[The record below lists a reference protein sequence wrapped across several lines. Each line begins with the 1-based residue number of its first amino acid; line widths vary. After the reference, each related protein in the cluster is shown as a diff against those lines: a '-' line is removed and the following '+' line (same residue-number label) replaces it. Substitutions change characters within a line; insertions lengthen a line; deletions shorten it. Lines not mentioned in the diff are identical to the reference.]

1 VLGRAV
7 FYTGLILCFIL
18 IFWKVI
24 VPTELDITPATTG
37 FYEAGRMDVP
47 IPANVKHSL
56 SFNYRGRPVTFEVGN
71 GVVKFMGETQPATAK
86 AQIKKILDDT
96 GGDYEEYSMKLYKNG
111 SFLIQC
117 NTVDIDQ
124 KKRNIVQVVGGLIY
138 AGTRC
143 THYYLDE
150 QTRAGRL
157 IGWVDDEP
165 KESED
170 TYKITMSTLWYQLEY
185 IHPNGATLYVT
196 TDLVSTFE
204 PGVKSDR
211 EVSIFFERNIPKVMK
226 DVIDTLTV
234 RELTKT

>member
-1 VLGRAV
+1 MLGRAV
-7 FYTGLILCFIL
+7 FYTGLTLCVIL
-18 IFWKVI
+18 ILWKVI
-24 VPTELDITPATTG
+24 VPSELDVTPATTG
-37 FYEAGRMDVP
+37 FYEPGRMDTP

-56 SFNYRGRPVTFEVGN
+56 SFVYMGRLVTFEVGN
-71 GVVKFMGETQPATAK
+71 GVVKFMGETRPATAK
-86 AQIKKILDDT
+86 AQIKKIVDVT
-96 GGDYEEYSMKLYKNG
+96 GGNYEEYSMKLYKNG

-124 KKRNIVQVVGGLIY
+124 KKRDLVQVVGGLIY
-138 AGTRC
+138 SGTRC
-143 THYYLDE
+143 THYYMDE

-170 TYKITMSTLWYQLEY
+170 IHKITMSTLWYQLEY
-185 IHPNGATLYVT
+185 IHPNGAVLYAT
-196 TDLVSTFE
+196 TDFVTTFE
-204 PGVKSDR
+204 PNVKSDR
-211 EVSIFFERNIPKVMK
+211 EVSIFFERNVPKVMK